1 MLPPINGAWLTHRA
15 SGGRW
20 LTLGCERTEW
30 ATLASC
36 QEIWVQVPALAQVCC
51 VALSK
56 LSACSGPVFFE
67 VRGLAQVSLPAK
79 QAENVGP
86 HQSRRPLDTSGRVS
100 SALRWSGTS
109 CTTAS

>member
-1 MLPPINGAWLTHRA
+1 MLPLVNGAWLT
-15 SGGRW
+15 
-20 LTLGCERTEW
+20 LGHERTEW

-51 VALSK
+51 VALRK
-56 LSACSGPVFFE
+56 LPACSGPVFFE

-79 QAENVGP
+79 QAGNVGL
-86 HQSRRPLDTSGRVS
+86 HQSRWPLDTSGRVF